1 MDHPLRR
8 RSSLTRAGFTLI
20 EVLVVVV
27 IMGIA
32 AAIIVP
38 RLTGMGD
45 LQAMSAARALVAN
58 MQYAQNEA
66 IVTQSPTT
74 VAFDIA
80 TESYELRDT
89 NDVPLRHP
97 VTKGAFQVRY
107 PTSRGL
113 EKVEVIS
120 ANFGGASTVTFD
132 SLGSPDRGG
141 QVVVS
146 ADGHDYTVTVAP
158 VTGKIDV
165 ASN

>member
-1 MDHPLRR
+1 MDHPRR
-8 RSSLTRAGFTLI
+8 RPDSLIRQAFTLV

-27 IMGIA
+27 ILGIA
-32 AAIIVP
+32 AAMLVP

-66 IVTQSPTT
+66 IVTQAPTT
-74 VAFDIA
+74 VAFDA
-80 TESYELRDT
+80 GAGSYVLLDT
-89 NDVPLRHP
+89 AGVPLRHP
-97 VTKGAFQVRY
+97 VNKGDFRVRFSA
-107 PTSRGL
+107 TRGL

-120 ANFGGASTVTFD
+120 AEFGGGNSVTFD

-141 QVVVS
+141 QVVVG
-146 ADGHDYTVTVAP
+146 ADGHTYTISVAP

-165 ASN
+165 AAN